1 MNDGICVIEM
11 LCVENNVIY
20 VFYLMTF
27 LFDEWMHAL
36 MTGEGGASSGS
47 RVRIICKW
55 VAATPRTICLSTNH
69 WPGPPCSK
77 SDNLGVG
84 HGSFQRDDCKLQS
97 AARALCIY
105 SQTRA
110 IRGRRREGVVYNP
123 SLSSSQK
130 DENHIS
136 QIVTGGADNLGRWG
150 EGGEVGGGKG

>member
-1 MNDGICVIEM
+1 MLCVAEM
-11 LCVENNVIY
+11 LCVENNFVY
-20 VFYLMTF
+20 VFCLMTF
-27 LFDEWMHAL
+27 LFDDWMHAL

-69 WPGPPCSK
+69 WPCS
-77 SDNLGVG
+77 G
-84 HGSFQRDDCKLQS
+84 HAGHATNPTIWGSS
-97 AARALCIY
+97 AALFNKMIANYNLKPERCASIGKLEL
-105 SQTRA
+105 SS
-110 IRGRRREGVVYNP
+110 EGVVYNP

-150 EGGEVGGGKG
+150 WVGGGGKG